1 MNSVAIAI
9 IIMLGVVGGGC
20 GAALTTNTEER
31 ESGMMYIWKQRG
43 ADAGSLARAYCVM
56 GSIHEREVMDD
67 ALLQRAYPAKVTIKC
82 PGDADYKK

>member
-1 MNSVAIAI
+1 
-9 IIMLGVVGGGC
+9 
-20 GAALTTNTEER
+20 
-31 ESGMMYIWKQRG
+31 MMYIWKQRG